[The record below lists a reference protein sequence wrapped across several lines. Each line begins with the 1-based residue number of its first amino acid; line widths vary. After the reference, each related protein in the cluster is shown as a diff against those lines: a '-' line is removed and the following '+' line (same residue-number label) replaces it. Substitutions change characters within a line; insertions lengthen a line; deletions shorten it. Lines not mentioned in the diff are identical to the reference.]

1 MRRYSISKRHW
12 RKNFFKTKE
21 SFNLVSLNLLAF
33 ILPIF
38 IHLSIFSTETRYV
51 WIVAYVMLAVYINF
65 KNWKCL
71 GTALLAIVFYLCAL
85 IPTAFK
91 HLLDDGL
98 YVVQGTIIKSSDNY
112 FIISNSKHNVLVLG
126 GNLTSESKI
135 IQGSLVEVKGN
146 LSKNLSYIKFD
157 KTFMLSN
164 SIKYVVNNPVIKKVS
179 YQTRSLNQLLNAYG
193 ADKIYF
199 SRYWST
205 MVFGIGDSQIANTKA
220 RLINVSHLL
229 VISGLHFDLLFYF
242 IALLANKIFRK
253 NKASLYFVIT
263 ILFCYVTL
271 LNSFV
276 SAIRSLIVLFV
287 KHQKNIGN
295 YSFKYYDGWFI
306 ALVVVFSLNFDLV
319 FSLSFI
325 LSFCCSFILLTLN
338 NLINIK
344 WKILK
349 ALIIFAL
356 IYLFNLPI
364 IAKINS
370 SLNLLSFVFS
380 IILVPIF
387 EIYYLMSIIFFW
399 SIEFMNFMYY
409 VLDELLNI
417 LINFSLPLTV
427 KAYSSWLLV
436 SINVFTWFIVLS
448 VISVVINNKKIRQL
462 A

>member
-1 MRRYSISKRHW
+1 M
-12 RKNFFKTKE
+12 
-21 SFNLVSLNLLAF
+21 
-33 ILPIF
+33 
-38 IHLSIFSTETRYV
+38 
-51 WIVAYVMLAVYINF
+51 
-65 KNWKCL
+65 
-71 GTALLAIVFYLCAL
+71 
-85 IPTAFK
+85 PTAFK

-146 LSKNLSYIKFD
+146 LSKNLSYVMFD

-164 SIKYVVNNPVIKKVS
+164 SIKYVVNNPLIKKVS

-205 MVFGIGDSQIANTKA
+205 MVFGIGDSQIANAKA

-253 NKASLYFVIT
+253 NNATLYFVIT

-276 SAIRSLIVLFV
+276 SAIRSLIMLFV
-287 KHQKNIGN
+287 KHQKKIGN

-364 IAKINS
+364 MAKINS

-399 SIEFMNFMYY
+399 SIEFMNFMFY

-417 LINFSLPLTV
+417 LINFSLTLTV